1 MLVSDLTASLVVF
14 IDQLV
19 LSDAF
24 PFSCVVGHGP
34 TMLCP

>member
-19 LSDAF
+19 LSHASL
-24 PFSCVVGHGP
+24 FSCVVGYGP
-34 TMLCP
+34 AVL

>member
-19 LSDAF
+19 LSHAS
-24 PFSCVVGHGP
+24 PFNCIVGYGP
-34 TMLCP
+34 TVL